1 VKKLIGAVGLSL
13 FLIGSYQTLETIRY
27 LQRSVLVSATVVS
40 VETRSGPP
48 KPSQNTPVHVQF
60 TLDGVG
66 EQRGVT
72 HLPLLHRIKEGE
84 AIRVLV
90 DPQNP
95 QEIRLPLL
103 SELWAR
109 PITYLL
115 CGILILCGALLVI
128 FRTPN
133 ARESKPSA

>member
-1 VKKLIGAVGLSL
+1 MRKLIGAVGLGL
-13 FLIGSYQTLETIRY
+13 FLMGSYQTVETVRY
-27 LQRSVLVSATVVS
+27 LKRSVLVNATVVT

-60 TLDGVG
+60 TLEGVG

-84 AIRVLV
+84 VIRILV

-95 QEIRLPLL
+95 QGIRLPLL

-109 PITYLL
+109 PVTYIL
-115 CGILILCGALLVI
+115 CGILIMCGVLLVRY
-128 FRTPN
+128 RTQ
-133 ARESKPSA
+133 KPRGANPSS